1 MRRLLLP
8 WDYGDEM
15 IAKII
20 MASEGDIIKQKEKWV
35 KSGSVTGKDKKR
47 KTTAG
52 SDKTM
57 TNNALVPPILNASPK
72 GLWAPHLSWHPVHSS
87 GYPCEPNRS
96 LRSYRKVLRHL
107 SMSGRTYYF
116 LV

>member
-20 MASEGDIIKQKEKWV
+20 MASGGGDIKEQKEKWV
-35 KSGSVTGKDKKR
+35 KLGSVAGKDKKR

-52 SDKTM
+52 NDKTM
-57 TNNALVPPILNASPK
+57 THNTLVPPILNASPK
-72 GLWAPHLSWHPVHSS
+72 GLWAPAPELV
-87 GYPCEPNRS
+87 PCPLLGVS
-96 LRSYRKVLRHL
+96 L
-107 SMSGRTYYF
+107 
-116 LV
+116 